1 MEVLQLP
8 GHRLFSSLPAF
19 VVVVLFLLNRQG
31 LLYLLS
37 LVFTAYERRASPPS
51 TEMVDTIISGSDPP
65 TPQAYS

>member
-19 VVVVLFLLNRQG
+19 VVVVLYLLNRQG

-37 LVFTAYERRASPPS
+37 LVLTVYERRASPPS

-65 TPQAYS
+65 TP